1 MNKRSGFKVMAR
13 LIGLVKP
20 LTGYMLLAIFMGL
33 IGHLCAAFI
42 TIFGGYAVLEALH
55 FDTPF
60 TLTALFVCVVVFAVV
75 RGFLRYAEQACNH
88 FIAFKL
94 LALIRDK
101 VFRALRRL
109 GRLLSR
115 SAAGKRAGRAG
126 NGRLFGI
133 LHQSAH
139 LRPLQQRAMAGRIR
153 AHESAVSGFRF
164 R

>member
-1 MNKRSGFKVMAR
+1 MNIGMKKRNGFQVMAR

-20 LTGYMLLAIFMGL
+20 LTGFMLLAVVMGL

-88 FIAFKL
+88 FIAF
-94 LALIRDK
+94 
-101 VFRALRRL
+101 
-109 GRLLSR
+109 
-115 SAAGKRAGRAG
+115 
-126 NGRLFGI
+126 
-133 LHQSAH
+133 
-139 LRPLQQRAMAGRIR
+139 
-153 AHESAVSGFRF
+153 
-164 R
+164 